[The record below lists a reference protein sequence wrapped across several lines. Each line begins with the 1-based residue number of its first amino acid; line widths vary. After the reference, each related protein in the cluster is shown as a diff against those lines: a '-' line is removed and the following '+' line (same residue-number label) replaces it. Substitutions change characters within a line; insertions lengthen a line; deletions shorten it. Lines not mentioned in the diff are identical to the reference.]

1 MFVKNYGV
9 YMNKLRNRAIKVFLA
24 LALAIAFAAI
34 STGNTYAAY
43 DTNDI
48 LKRAMVRNLMN
59 CYDKGYI
66 TKSFNSIGELK
77 GAESLNNNGDNSEEL
92 PIPSGS
98 SFTNIAKESLKCSA
112 VIKGVSGL
120 SGVFGGSISGTYE
133 LTGHPVP
140 SGTDSSASSFLT
152 KYAGYTAKTNEQL
165 KDGECV
171 FGKFKK
177 TTYASQIDYIQ
188 KKGTSTIVITNPI
201 CAEKLKNGK
210 IDGNVVITNSGGK
223 GGYDLGFSGYGNVMF
238 VDTTKKAVRIAY
250 KNDNTNYGTMPIPVY
265 EDIPYANENWSTF
278 KNNIN
283 NAFGKPHNQ
292 VFNTT
297 VWQNEYNSSWI
308 KSETVYAG
316 QETCKPAE
324 CGLSGS
330 GTGPSLSSF
339 TLATNA
345 GVKTGAALL
354 GVSEKE
360 LNNKINI
367 SAQEQVHLY
376 MYYLTTLYSGNVDC
390 SEIDQ
395 TAASANGYDGP
406 IKWFKTGETTVTE
419 NCYVTAHRD
428 RDVAATKNMVN
439 GLSSNSGGY
448 FKLRNVGYD
457 QLIAYF
463 KNLSITEL
471 DDAAGS
477 ATANT
482 GDDTDEAERAPD
494 CHTNAG
500 ALGWFLCP
508 VIEASSN
515 AVEKIYTGLIE
526 SYLSIDAVLFD
537 TNSTGGAAVHG
548 VWGIFQGF
556 ANLAFTIVFLIVIFS
571 QLTGIGVDNYGIKKI
586 LPKLLVGAILINLS
600 YVICQ
605 LSVDTSNIMGR
616 AVKGLF
622 QNMAGTL
629 DDSLAKVSVNLNPSM
644 APTVPG
650 KFPSGTLVIVG
661 IAGILGVGAFLAA
674 GFAIIIPALVA
685 LVSLVIG
692 ILFLFIM
699 LALRQAVAV
708 ILVVISPLAF
718 AAYILPNTKKLIFNK
733 WFEAFKGMLIA
744 YPICS
749 ALVYGGDFV
758 SKILIVAETG
768 NATRDLSSLGMTL
781 SAAAVAIAPIFFI
794 PSVIRKGMNG
804 IAGLGDALN
813 RMQNTAT
820 GAYRRPVNERLQS
833 SRLADYQNRR
843 RGYRDAVTRRRR
855 QDGDAI
861 NKDRIAEQ
869 ARRELD
875 GTRARDRIAGVLTGG
890 ALGRGLQ
897 ERVNRDGI
905 ASLSPRERAH
915 YQQTVGTMTAHDKE
929 LTALYEDSF
938 STMDRA
944 AVETQ
949 LNTMVNS
956 GHYDPNLAI
965 AAINRIG
972 QFDQGGYII
981 NAVRSISNMD
991 GFGQNTRDANRL
1003 VSCLK
1008 GQDGNLLLKGYGTAL
1023 GRDNR
1028 LTFDNFRSDTTPG
1041 GNNMTRV
1048 IQDMGVNAFDGIDR
1062 DNLEYISQNQ
1072 DIVNMFSAEQS
1083 GHLYGSGLSGRD
1095 GQQVVNYMNARRDLG
1110 AAGVAD
1116 NNGNTNRVTQDVQSM
1131 PMTSAAN
1138 VTAELAR
1145 ELRQT
1150 IETEGQRIGRT
1161 VPQTIQAALA
1171 PQIAEMQQSQNAQI
1185 LAHMQRG
1192 TREVYGI
1199 PNPRQQQQPTP

>member
-1 MFVKNYGV
+1 
-9 YMNKLRNRAIKVFLA
+9 MNKLRNRAIKVFLV
-24 LALAIAFAAI
+24 LTLAIAFATI

-48 LKRAMVRNLMN
+48 LKRAMVYNLKN

-77 GAESLNNNGDNSEEL
+77 GAESLDNNGDNSEEL

-98 SFTNIAKESLKCSA
+98 NFTNIAKESLKCSA
-112 VIKGVSGL
+112 VIKGTSGL

-140 SGTDSSASSFLT
+140 SGTDSSAGSFLT
-152 KYAGYTAKTNEQL
+152 KYAGYTAQTNEQL

-177 TTYASQIDYIQ
+177 TDYASQIDYQQ
-188 KKGTSTIVITNPI
+188 KKSTSTTVISNPI
-201 CAEKLKNGK
+201 CAEKLNNGK

-223 GGYDLGFSGYGNVMF
+223 GGYDLGFTGYGNVMY
-238 VDTTKKAVRIAY
+238 VDTAKKVVRIGY
-250 KNDNTNYGTMPIPVY
+250 KYDKTYNTMQTPVY
-265 EDIPYANENWSTF
+265 EDISYANEDWSTF
-278 KNNIN
+278 KNKVN
-283 NAFGKPHNQ
+283 NAFGKPHNEI
-292 VFNTT
+292 FNTT
-297 VWQNEYNSSWI
+297 VWQTSYNSSWI

-316 QETCKPAE
+316 QGTCKPAE
-324 CGLSGS
+324 CGLESS
-330 GTGPSLSSF
+330 GTGPNLSSF

-345 GVKTGAALL
+345 GTKAGAALL
-354 GVSEKE
+354 GVSEAE

-376 MYYLTTLYSGNVDC
+376 MYYLTTLYNGNVDC

-395 TAASANGYDGP
+395 SAATANGYDGP

-419 NCYVTAHRD
+419 KCYVTTHRD
-428 RDVAATKNMVN
+428 RDVEATKNMVN

-448 FKLRNVGYD
+448 FKLRNIGYD

-471 DDAAGS
+471 DDPAGS
-477 ATANT
+477 TTANT
-482 GDDTDEAERAPD
+482 GDTTDESERAPD

-537 TNSTGGAAVHG
+537 TNSAGGAAVHS

-629 DDSLAKVSVNLNPSM
+629 DDSLAKVAVNLNPSM

-650 KFPSGTLVIVG
+650 KFPTGTLVIVG

-685 LVSLVIG
+685 LVSLVVG

-699 LALRQAVAV
+699 LALRQAIAV
-708 ILVVISPLAF
+708 ILVVVSPLAF

-804 IAGLGDALN
+804 IAGLGDRLN
-813 RMQNTAT
+813 RMQDTAT
-820 GAYRRPVNERLQS
+820 SAYRKPVDEHFRQR
-833 SRLADYQNRR
+833 SRLSDYQ
-843 RGYRDAVTRRRR
+843 RRRR
-855 QDGDAI
+855 ETADASF
-861 NKDRIAEQ
+861 
-869 ARRELD
+869 
-875 GTRARDRIAGVLTGG
+875 RDRMATNARNELEGNRLRDRALSRISGG
-890 ALGRGLQ
+890 RLGGGLQ
-897 ERVNRDGI
+897 AAVNRRGVNRLT
-905 ASLSPRERAH
+905 AGQRAH
-915 YQQTVGTMTAHDKE
+915 YRNTINTVASNEAEMTK
-929 LTALYEDSF
+929 LYQESF
-938 STMDRA
+938 STMSLADI
-944 AVETQ
+944 Q
-949 LNTMVNS
+949 NSLNNMGNS
-956 GHYDPNLAI
+956 GRMDTSLFT
-965 AAINRIG
+965 AAIGSLAKI
-972 QFDQGGYII
+972 DQREAT
-981 NAVRSISNMD
+981 NAVRHLTTTNAWGAM
-991 GFGQNTRDANRL
+991 GARDASLVGQAVAEQGKNGNPLLTAFSKELSDPGYIQNR
-1003 VSCLK
+1003 
-1008 GQDGNLLLKGYGTAL
+1008 Q
-1023 GRDNR
+1023 
-1028 LTFDNFRSDTTPG
+1028 TFDDFVNANGAHSLEGRLAGLKTSAFEDVDRDTMEFMAREYNGRICNMLSSAQMNTMTCSNPG
-1041 GNNMTRV
+1041 GNVEASLERV
-1048 IQDMGVNAFDGIDR
+1048 IGQRSVANITND
-1062 DNLEYISQNQ
+1062 LE
-1072 DIVNMFSAEQS
+1072 NMKAAQVPGLTINTVSA
-1083 GHLYGSGLSGRD
+1083 
-1095 GQQVVNYMNARRDLG
+1095 MNTRLGG
-1110 AAGVAD
+1110 AAVVDNHGRATGAIADRVAALLTPRI
-1116 NNGNTNRVTQDVQSM
+1116 NEINAAGNEKLR
-1131 PMTSAAN
+1131 AN
-1138 VTAELAR
+1138 VNNDVR
-1145 ELRQT
+1145 H
-1150 IETEGQRIGRT
+1150 
-1161 VPQTIQAALA
+1161 AL
-1171 PQIAEMQQSQNAQI
+1171 N
-1185 LAHMQRG
+1185 
-1192 TREVYGI
+1192 I
-1199 PNPRQQQQPTP
+1199 PNVNPTP